1 VNFALLEWLPLL
13 AALAGA
19 GVIAGIL
26 AGLLGVGGG
35 IVIVPAL
42 DFALTS
48 VGVSPAVALH
58 IAVATSMA
66 TIIPTAAA
74 SARGHA
80 RRGAVDLQVIRRW
93 SAPIALGALAGALLA
108 SRVQGRTLALVF
120 AGIALLAAARML
132 LPLEG
137 RTLRQSIPGGVAGAA
152 LPAAI
157 GGISAMMGIGGGT
170 LSVPSL
176 TLCGLPVH
184 RAVGTAALLG
194 LLIAIPGTVG
204 YLLAQAPTG
213 LVPGLTVGYV
223 SLPGF
228 AVVSPLSWLAA
239 PLGVKLAHSLDR
251 RALSTGFGLFLL
263 VVAGRMIFRVLS
275 AHTGG

>member
-1 VNFALLEWLPLL
+1 
-13 AALAGA
+13 
-19 GVIAGIL
+19 
-26 AGLLGVGGG
+26 
-35 IVIVPAL
+35 
-42 DFALTS
+42 
-48 VGVSPAVALH
+48 
-58 IAVATSMA
+58 MA

-80 RRGAVDLQVIRRW
+80 RRGAVDFDVIRRW
-93 SAPIALGALAGALLA
+93 SAPVALGALAGALLA
-108 SRVQGRTLALVF
+108 SRVQGHALALLF
-120 AGIALLAAARML
+120 AGIALLAAVRML

-137 RTLRQSIPGGVAGAA
+137 RTLRQSIPGGLAGAA

-157 GGISAMMGIGGGT
+157 GGVSAMMGIGGGT
-170 LSVPSL
+170 LSVPTL

-204 YLLAQAPTG
+204 YLLAQAPAG
-213 LVPGLTVGYV
+213 LVPALTVGYV

-228 AVVSPLSWLAA
+228 AIVAPLSWLAA

-251 RALSTGFGLFLL
+251 RALSAGFGLFLL
-263 VVAGRMIFRVLS
+263 IVAGRMIFRVLS
-275 AHTGG
+275 PHAGG

>member
-1 VNFALLEWLPLL
+1 VNLTLLEWLPLL

-19 GVIAGIL
+19 GVVAGIL

-48 VGVSPAVALH
+48 VGVSPSVALH

-80 RRGAVDLQVIRRW
+80 RRGAVDFDVIRRW

-108 SRVQGRTLALVF
+108 SRVQGHTLALLF
-120 AGIALLAAARML
+120 AGIALLAAVRML

-137 RTLRQSIPGGVAGAA
+137 RTLRQSIPGGLAGAA

-157 GGISAMMGIGGGT
+157 GGVSAMMGIGGGT
-170 LSVPSL
+170 LSVPTL

-204 YLLAQAPTG
+204 YLLAQAPVD
-213 LVPGLTVGYV
+213 LVPALTVGYV

-228 AVVSPLSWLAA
+228 AIVAPLSWLAA

-251 RALSTGFGLFLL
+251 RALSAGFGLFLL
-263 VVAGRMIFRVLS
+263 IVAGRMIFRVLS
-275 AHTGG
+275 PHAGG